1 MQILFI
7 KDNSKANNAI
17 AQKFYQIPAVWELT
31 FPTARRR
38 RSVDSGGGGGG
49 ALTPQS
55 PKQIDNSQDRW
66 QASYIY

>member
-1 MQILFI
+1 MHILFI

-17 AQKFYQIPAVWELT
+17 AQKFYQIPGSWP
-31 FPTARRR
+31 FRRR
-38 RSVDSGGGGGG
+38 EDGDQLISGGGGG